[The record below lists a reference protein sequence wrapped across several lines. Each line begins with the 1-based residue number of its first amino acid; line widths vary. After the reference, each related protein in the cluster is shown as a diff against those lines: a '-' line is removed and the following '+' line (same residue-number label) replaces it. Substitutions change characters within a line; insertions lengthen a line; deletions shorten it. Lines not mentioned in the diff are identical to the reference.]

1 MAITSQQTED
11 KTMDTKILPLH
22 VIKDYLSDKRL
33 YVVAK
38 ETGLSYPTLRKL
50 ADGVETNY
58 TLNTMRA
65 ISEYIYSRNINTESK

>member
-1 MAITSQQTED
+1 ME
-11 KTMDTKILPLH
+11 TKILSLDA
-22 VIKDYLSDKRL
+22 IQDYLSDKRL

-58 TLNTMRA
+58 TLSTIRA
-65 ISEYIYSRNINTESK
+65 ISEYVHSRNIKTEAEL